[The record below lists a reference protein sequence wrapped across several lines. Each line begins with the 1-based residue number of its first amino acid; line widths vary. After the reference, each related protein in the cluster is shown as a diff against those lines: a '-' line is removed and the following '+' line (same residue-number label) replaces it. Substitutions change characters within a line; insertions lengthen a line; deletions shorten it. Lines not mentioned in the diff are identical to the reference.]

1 MNYRNSLS
9 PPVFPYPWASEWGED
24 RYGLWQAF
32 TYQGIRHAFRWMPP
46 GNFMMGSP
54 EDELGRWEYEGLHS
68 VTLSKGF
75 WLGETTVTQALWQ
88 ALMSANPSNFKG
100 DNRPVETVS
109 WDDIQGFIERL
120 NQLHSELQTRLP
132 WEAEWEYACRAG
144 SQTPQTPFNFDGELT
159 LDKVNYR
166 GTWEYKEG
174 EWGEGALRETAV
186 VKSYPCNA
194 WGLYEMH
201 GNVWEWCQDNWQE
214 NLGKEAVCD
223 PWLRQQ
229 SLVPDSARV
238 VRGGSWNS
246 DGRNV
251 RSAHRVRGT
260 PGIRFYGLGFRLALG
275 HSGSGQEGG
284 AKA

>member
-1 MNYRNSLS
+1 MNLS
-9 PPVFPYPWASEWGED
+9 PPVFPYPRASEWGED
-24 RYGLWQAF
+24 RYGLRQTL
-32 TYQGIRHAFRWMPP
+32 TYQGKDYVFRWIPP
-46 GNFMMGSP
+46 WHYMMGSP
-54 EDELGRWEYEGLHS
+54 EDERGRYDDEDLHS
-68 VTLSKGF
+68 VTLSQGF

-88 ALMSANPSNFKG
+88 AIMSTNPSHFKG
-100 DNRPVETVS
+100 ENRPVETVS
-109 WDDIQGFIERL
+109 WDDVQIFIERL
-120 NQLHSELQTRLP
+120 NQMHRTLQTRLP

-144 SQTPQTPFNFDGELT
+144 SQTPFNFDGELT

-238 VRGGSWNS
+238 VRGGSWYS
-246 DGRNV
+246 FGGNV
-251 RSAHRVRGT
+251 RSAFRDRST
-260 PGIRFYGLGFRLALG
+260 PGYRSDFLGFRLALG